1 MLANSEPLQQL
12 MDLIEIP
19 VLVQEKV
26 NAALEELQEQEMI
39 TSVHKLLD
47 TVTASAEAKW
57 LSQLYKE
64 ESMKELAIHLY
75 AATISWKHIYQPM
88 QIPHE
93 IYLATM
99 RAFTRFL
106 KETKQVGNQD
116 VFDRG
121 FWTWRYLCGLEFRID
136 QLEFEMIAADHKSK
150 APQLEGQT
158 YLSLHIPS
166 DAKLVHEQ
174 VQENYQSAR
183 MFFETYFPAYASA
196 PIVTDTWLL
205 SPKLKEWLPA
215 TSNLVLFGNDYEL
228 LLTEPEKNDSVLW
241 LFNTISNDVSK
252 YPENTTLQKAAK
264 AWLLAGNA
272 IGSAVGRLQ

>member
-1 MLANSEPLQQL
+1 
-12 MDLIEIP
+12 
-19 VLVQEKV
+19 
-26 NAALEELQEQEMI
+26 
-39 TSVHKLLD
+39 
-47 TVTASAEAKW
+47 
-57 LSQLYKE
+57 
-64 ESMKELAIHLY
+64 
-75 AATISWKHIYQPM
+75 
-88 QIPHE
+88 
-93 IYLATM
+93 M

-116 VFDRG
+116 VCLIVD

-196 PIVTDTWLL
+196 PPL
-205 SPKLKEWLPA
+205 
-215 TSNLVLFGNDYEL
+215 
-228 LLTEPEKNDSVLW
+228 
-241 LFNTISNDVSK
+241 
-252 YPENTTLQKAAK
+252 
-264 AWLLAGNA
+264 
-272 IGSAVGRLQ
+272 

>member
-1 MLANSEPLQQL
+1 
-12 MDLIEIP
+12 
-19 VLVQEKV
+19 
-26 NAALEELQEQEMI
+26 
-39 TSVHKLLD
+39 
-47 TVTASAEAKW
+47 
-57 LSQLYKE
+57 
-64 ESMKELAIHLY
+64 
-75 AATISWKHIYQPM
+75 
-88 QIPHE
+88 
-93 IYLATM
+93 M